1 MPLESTALLHNG
13 SEVTKDCKT
22 HMHFKDNT
30 GNSMLPLIQGLN
42 YYQGGL
48 EEKFEK
54 PCVPGLSLEI
64 IKA

>member
-1 MPLESTALLHNG
+1 
-13 SEVTKDCKT
+13 
-22 HMHFKDNT
+22 
-30 GNSMLPLIQGLN
+30 MLPLIQGLN